1 MHDLRSL
8 SLESAILRHGGEAS
22 TAQQAFKAMTPAEKN
37 QLFTFLK
44 SL

>member
-1 MHDLRSL
+1 MHDLKSL
-8 SLESAILRHGGEAS
+8 SPESSILRHGGEAS

-37 QLFTFLK
+37 QVLTFLK